1 MTCGTPCMFSIL
13 FVSHDAALCAAA
25 GRALQRAGFGVTT
38 AAHAGHASLA
48 CADGHEFDVLLIE
61 NEMPEGSGK
70 AIAARLRRYCPD
82 LAAVVMC
89 DRRSIVPADEIAVV
103 RPFTADDLI
112 EAMFAAVAARQ
123 ALRGATSR

>member
-1 MTCGTPCMFSIL
+1 MFSIL
-13 FVSHDAALCAAA
+13 FVSHDTDLCAAA
-25 GRALQRAGFGVTT
+25 GRALQRAGLGVRT

-48 CADGHEFDVLLIE
+48 CAEDPQFDVLVIE
-61 NEMPEGSGK
+61 NEMPEGPGK

-82 LAAVVMC
+82 LAVVVMC

-103 RPFTADDLI
+103 RPFVADDLV
-112 EAMFAAVAARQ
+112 EAILASIAARQ